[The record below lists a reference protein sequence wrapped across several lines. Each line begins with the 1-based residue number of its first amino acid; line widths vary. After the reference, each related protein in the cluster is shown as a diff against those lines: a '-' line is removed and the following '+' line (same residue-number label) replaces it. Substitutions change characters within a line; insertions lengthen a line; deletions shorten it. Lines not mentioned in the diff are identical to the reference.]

1 MKMRRQA
8 GFTLIESL
16 AAAAI
21 VTLAVVAFAGALGG
35 FGRYA
40 SHQASPVRTAASAL
54 AEQTLRV
61 AADAWKYG
69 SPGTAPAGSFATS
82 VPVVTP
88 DGGPTGEPVG
98 VTVTSG
104 ASARSAQVG
113 VTVRYTP
120 DPSHPGD
127 TGVVSLSG
135 AAPVRAPLP
144 GSAVAPGRLIAQPTG
159 AP

>member
-21 VTLAVVAFAGALGG
+21 AALAVAALAGALGA

-40 SHQASPVRTAASAL
+40 SHEASPVRMAASAL

-69 SPGTAPAGSFATS
+69 SPGAAPAGSFATS
-82 VPVVTP
+82 VPVISPGST
-88 DGGPTGEPVG
+88 PTGEPVG
-98 VTVTSG
+98 VAVSAAASASG
-104 ASARSAQVG
+104 AQIS

-120 DPSHPGD
+120 DPAHPGD
-127 TGVVSLSG
+127 GGVVSLRG
-135 AAPVRAPLP
+135 TARVLAPLP
-144 GSAVAPGRLIAQPTG
+144 GSAVAPGSLIAEPTG